1 MSISPNAMLIEQAKV
16 VSLLGPQTP
25 STSTSDFISMKGY
38 ERVCVLI
45 QGLNGSTVT
54 GSAITLNQ
62 STDVANSGGKA
73 MAFST
78 QYANTDVA
86 NSDTLTETAVTS
98 NTFTTVTTNS
108 RSFLYAIEVK
118 ASDLD
123 IANGF
128 DCFAV
133 KAATGVNTTIGIS
146 AILYP
151 AKYGKATPVSA
162 IVD

>member
-16 VSLLGPQTP
+16 VSLFSPATP

-45 QGLNGSTVT
+45 QGVNGSTVT
-54 GSAITLNQ
+54 GSAVTLNQ

-73 MAFST
+73 LAFAT

-86 NSDTLTETAVTS
+86 NSDTLTATTVTS
-98 NTFTTVTTNS
+98 NTFTTVATNS
-108 RSFLYAIEVK
+108 LAYLYAIEVK
-118 ASDLD
+118 ATDLD

-133 KAATGVNTTIGIS
+133 KAATGVNTTLGIT

-151 AKYGKATPVSA
+151 AKYGKATPIAA
-162 IVD
+162 ITD